1 MTLGEI
7 RLRVVRTDAERQ
19 IRMSQH
25 AEEIRRQLAESAR
38 VKQSFSEELIARI
51 GSFAEKCAAALRGG
65 GKIVFFGNGGSAA
78 DALHLA
84 AELVVRLRT
93 DRPGLAALALT
104 TNPSVLTAAGND
116 YGFERIFS
124 RQIESLV
131 SAQDVL
137 VALSTSGA
145 SPNMLRGAEAGKLSG
160 AFVVGFTG
168 ETGGALAQKVDLLLN
183 VPSQD
188 AQRIQEAHITIGHIT
203 CSLIEQLATKKA

>member
-1 MTLGEI
+1 M
-7 RLRVVRTDAERQ
+7 APP
-19 IRMSQH
+19 
-25 AEEIRRQLAESAR
+25 AEEIRRQLEESAR
-38 VKQSFSEELIARI
+38 VKQSFSNELIGRI
-51 GSFAEKCAAALRGG
+51 AQFAEKSAAALRAG

-93 DRPGLAALALT
+93 ERPGLAALALT

-131 SAQDVL
+131 AYNDIL
-137 VALSTSGA
+137 VALSTSGN
-145 SPNMLRGAEAGKLSG
+145 SPNVIRGMEAGRARGSYLV
-160 AFVVGFTG
+160 AFTG
-168 ETGGALAQKVDLLLN
+168 ETGGQLASKVDLLLN

-188 AQRIQEAHITIGHIT
+188 AQRIQECQITIGHIA
-203 CSLIEQLATKKA
+203 CSLIERLASK

>member
-1 MTLGEI
+1 M
-7 RLRVVRTDAERQ
+7 A
-19 IRMSQH
+19 SS
-25 AEEIRRQLAESAR
+25 AEEIRRQLEESAR
-38 VKQSFSEELIARI
+38 VKRSFSDELIGRI
-51 GSFAEKCAAALRGG
+51 GQFAEKSAAALRGG

-93 DRPGLAALALT
+93 DRRGLAALALT

-131 SAQDVL
+131 APQDVL

-145 SPNMLRGAEAGKLSG
+145 SPNIVRGVEAGRARGAY
-160 AFVVGFTG
+160 VVAFTG
-168 ETGGALAQKVDLLLN
+168 ETGGALANKVDLLLN

-188 AQRIQEAHITIGHIT
+188 AQRIQEAHITMGHIA
-203 CSLIEQLATKKA
+203 CALIEQLAGA